1 MLESARNNPITA
13 GFLNSAL
20 NGIPMPNIPEMANVW
35 GAVGSAMGV
44 IYNQDYGTNEE
55 TGITINSA
63 EEAMKLA
70 AQQVRDAI
78 AGG

>member
-1 MLESARNNPITA
+1 
-13 GFLNSAL
+13 
-20 NGIPMPNIPEMANVW
+20 
-35 GAVGSAMGV
+35 MGV